1 MRRTAM
7 TDRALRSPG
16 PSRGLRSR
24 VARGGLFAVAL
35 VAAFGLALADEPPR
49 VPPQQPRPK
58 PAGADD
64 VAPALPRRP
73 ALADTL
79 TEGEGVW
86 HVMGAQ
92 LRGSANGPVSVDSL
106 VARHGELT
114 IRALRGLW
122 YPDQRRV
129 VLNEEVRIEERDR
142 TLQSRRGVYNRDTA
156 VLELEDE
163 VRGRGPEGRFSADR
177 LRYDRRANWLRLTGL
192 VRLFERDRS
201 LRSQWLEYDLSDS
214 FATAGD
220 DVLLRDDIDSVEVS
234 GPHLAYDRHAGEMTV
249 TGNPQTRPRL
259 VRMTGGSAPRMTVVA
274 DTLRLWTKTREGE
287 ALGWVAI
294 EYGDAQGACD
304 RARFRM
310 REDRVLLEGMP
321 LLRDRQGSI
330 SGDSMVVELRDGV
343 ADRLVVRG
351 HARSEYMPAAHP
363 GEAHFAVGDTLTA
376 FMVDGA
382 ITSVVLS
389 GRAQA
394 LYLPSREDRAGGV
407 GLNWTKSQ
415 RIRLLLEGRG
425 VGRVQFEGEV
435 EGRYLLPRAGGSP
448 DSGRGAAQSVA
459 PRDSAAPAAVAPITR
474 ALGDSIPASWEENY
488 PPSVLAAIRRACET
502 GALEPP
508 DTLLARLPFD
518 PVETVAYSGKRID
531 FGVADDRIVIGGGA
545 RVTYK
550 GMELRSE
557 EITFQSPDRLVIASG
572 QPKLLDRET
581 EVDGTR
587 MSYRID
593 SRVGLIYQGRSALDP
608 GFYSGER
615 IKRVSPTTLFVEN
628 GEFTSCDAAEPHY
641 HFQAARMKIMPNQKV
656 IARPVVLYLGHVPI
670 MAIPFAVFPTRR
682 GRHSGILIPEVEFGF
697 DSQRGRFLKNVGYY
711 WAASDYL
718 DALGWMDYYELDP
731 RLTWNAR
738 LRYRVRYLLDG
749 QVEGSFTRQRGAYG
763 GRKDRWLFRAS
774 HDQTLGEQWRLKVSG
789 NFQSDKDY
797 ANDRDFGANVD
808 DRINRQLRSQLSLS
822 RSWSGASLALLA
834 DRTEY
839 LDGCDGGGRRVSQSA
854 PSLSFSLNSV
864 PLGAKPDA
872 RGHGGRRAWL
882 SSTYFRGG
890 LRALSIYNRECDAP
904 SETNQAAA
912 IEFSLSDKRR
922 LLGVLNITPS
932 ASVETAWIAKGPDG
946 KNPAGA
952 AWRAGLSAGTTLY
965 GTFFPR
971 LGPWEGL
978 RHVVELSASYGYR
991 PELARLKDFPS
1002 VGGITLRSA
1011 KSSSVSLS
1019 LTQRFHA
1026 KFRAGEKSIK
1036 RENLLVWTTST
1047 AYDFLE
1053 REKARAA
1060 KREARP
1066 WSDFSHNLRLQP
1078 GRMLETDLAI
1088 NHDAIRWRD
1097 EYSLS
1102 LRTAL
1107 RLQGGAAASGG
1118 SGSQSETWSGYGGFG
1133 DPGAGGLTNSAD
1145 QETGATGLT
1154 GPWQMTLSHVY
1165 SRSRQAAGVTERNSA
1180 NVALGLGLTPAWRL
1194 QYGLYYDL
1202 TEKTVSSQSLTLVRD
1217 LHCWEAVLERRE
1229 SGGRS
1234 TYYFRVSVKDLP
1246 DIKYERRGQ

>member
-1 MRRTAM
+1 MRAPAILLAILLLG
-7 TDRALRSPG
+7 AL
-16 PSRGLRSR
+16 
-24 VARGGLFAVAL
+24 
-35 VAAFGLALADEPPR
+35 GLALADDPSRFPD
-49 VPPQQPRPK
+49 QHPRPK
-58 PAGADD
+58 PADE
-64 VAPALPRRP
+64 VPPALPRGSS
-73 ALADTL
+73 LADTL
-79 TEGEGVW
+79 TGAEGVW
-86 HVMGAQ
+86 HLMGAQ
-92 LRGSANGPVSVDSL
+92 LRGSVNGPVSVDSL
-106 VARHGELT
+106 VARHGDLQ

-129 VLNEEVRIEERDR
+129 VLDGEVRIDERDR

-156 VLELEDE
+156 ILDLEDE
-163 VRGRGPEGRFSADR
+163 VQGRGPEGRFSADR
-177 LRYDRRANWLRLTGL
+177 LRYDRRADWLRLTGL

-201 LRSQWLEYDLSDS
+201 LRSQWLDYDLADS

-220 DVLLRDDIDSVEVS
+220 DVLLRDDIDSVEVT
-234 GPHLAYDRHAGEMTV
+234 GRHLDYDRHAGEMTV
-249 TGNPQTRPRL
+249 TGGPGERPRL
-259 VRMTGGSAPRMTVVA
+259 VRMTRGGTPRMTVIA

-287 ALGWVAI
+287 ALGWVDI
-294 EYGDAQGACD
+294 EYDDSRGACD

-310 REDRVLLEGMP
+310 REDRVLLEGLP
-321 LLRDRQGSI
+321 LLQDRQGSI
-330 SGDSMVVELRDGV
+330 SGDSMVVELREGV
-343 ADRLVVRG
+343 ADRLVVWG

-435 EGRYLLPRAGGSP
+435 AGRYLLPRAAGSP
-448 DSGRGAAQSVA
+448 DSIRREVRAGAE
-459 PRDSAAPAAVAPITR
+459 RDSTAPGFQRPAPAAPVAR
-474 ALGDSIPASWEENY
+474 ALRDSIPASWGESY
-488 PPSVLAAIRRACET
+488 APSALAAIRRASET
-502 GALEPP
+502 GVLEPP

-518 PVETVAYSGKRID
+518 PIEAVVYSGKQID

-557 EITFQSPDRLVIASG
+557 EITFQSPDRIVIATG

-593 SRVGLIYQGRSALDP
+593 SRVGLIYQGRSAFDP

-628 GEFTSCDAAEPHY
+628 GQFTSCDAATPHY
-641 HFQAARMKIMPNQKV
+641 HFQAARMKIMPNEKV
-656 IARPVVLYLGHVPI
+656 IARPVVLYIGHVPI

-682 GRHSGILIPEVEFGF
+682 GRHSGILIPDVEFGL
-697 DSQRGRFLKNVGYY
+697 DSKRGRFLKNVGYY
-711 WAASDYL
+711 WAASDYA
-718 DALGWMDYYELDP
+718 DALVWMDYYELNP
-731 RLTWNAR
+731 QLTWNAR
-738 LRYRVRYLLDG
+738 TRYRVRYLLDG
-749 QVEGSFTRQRGAYG
+749 QVEGSFTRQRGTYG
-763 GRKDRWLFRAS
+763 GRRDRWLFRVS
-774 HDQTLGEQWRLKVSG
+774 HDQTLSEQWRLKVSG

-797 ANDRDFGANVD
+797 ANDRDFGAGVD

-854 PSLSFSLNSV
+854 PSLSLSLNSL

-890 LRALSIYNRECDAP
+890 LRALSLYDRECASP

-912 IEFSLSDKRR
+912 LEFSLSDKRR

-932 ASVETAWIAKGPDG
+932 ASVETAWVAKGTKG
-946 KNPAGA
+946 RNPTGA

-978 RHVVELSASYGYR
+978 RHVIELSASYGYR
-991 PELARLKDFPS
+991 PELAQLKDFPS
-1002 VGGITLRSA
+1002 VGGISLGST

-1053 REKARAA
+1053 REKAREA

-1066 WSDFSHNLRLQP
+1066 WRDFSHTLRLEP
-1078 GRMLETDLAI
+1078 GRLLETELGI
-1088 NHDAIRWRD
+1088 THDAIHWRD

-1107 RLQGGAAASGG
+1107 RLQGGAAASRAPDD
-1118 SGSQSETWSGYGGFG
+1118 QSETWSGHGGFG
-1133 DPGAGGLTNSAD
+1133 DPGTSGFSSPADAGTDAG
-1145 QETGATGLT
+1145 GLT

-1165 SRSRQAAGVTERNSA
+1165 SRSRQTTGVDERNSA
-1180 NVALGLGLTPAWRL
+1180 NIALGLGLTPAWRL

-1202 TEKTVSSQSLTLVRD
+1202 TQKTVSSQSLTLVRD
-1217 LHCWEAVLERRE
+1217 LHCWEAILERRE

-1234 TYYFRVSVKDLP
+1234 TYYFRISVKELP
-1246 DIKYERRGQ
+1246 DVKYERRGQ